1 DDAAYLR
8 NLYSKVDNDRVKDA
22 IINAIGRIGGQEN
35 DQWIVSLARNTNEP
49 SQLRAAAIGR
59 LMRSNI
65 PIADMMKV
73 YDPSGS
79 YDIRSR
85 IVSNLEQ
92 RKETEAADK
101 LIEIMRTTT
110 EKNIKMQALNALS
123 RRKDP
128 RSAQLLEE
136 IINGKK
142 P

>member
-1 DDAAYLR
+1 MPRSSAI
-8 NLYSKVDNDRVKDA
+8 STGKVDNDRVKEA
-22 IINAIGRIGGQEN
+22 IISAVARIGGQEN
-35 DQWIVSLARNTNEP
+35 DQWILTLARNTNEP
-49 SQLRAAAIGR
+49 SQFRAAAISR

-65 PIADMMKV
+65 PIPDLMKL
-73 YDPSGS
+73 YESSDS
-79 YDIRSR
+79 YEIRSR
-85 IVSNLEQ
+85 IVSNLES
-92 RKETEAADK
+92 RRETEAADK